1 MTITI
6 ASKAPSIRRR
16 EKRRSFWQRSLD
28 QARITGDWFR
38 IPKLYTRKSASQIAS
53 DIRRS
58 HLRLTNHQRVRG
70 FRTAEVWEAT
80 WQPTDVG
87 APGDCEVWVRYG
99 GEKLNWNLNIHS
111 QLPPHENVTNC

>member
-6 ASKAPSIRRR
+6 ASKAPSTSSIRRR

-58 HLRLTNHQRVRG
+58 HLCLTNHQRVRG
-70 FRTAEVWEAT
+70 FRTAEVWEAK
-80 WQPTDVG
+80 WEPTTNG

-99 GEKLNWNLNIHS
+99 GEKLNWNLNQ
-111 QLPPHENVTNC
+111 QLN

>member
-6 ASKAPSIRRR
+6 APKAPSTSSIRRR

-38 IPKLYTRKSASQIAS
+38 IPKLYTRKSASQLAS

-70 FRTAEVWEAT
+70 FRTAEVWEAK
-80 WQPTDVG
+80 WEPTTNG

-99 GEKLNWNLNIHS
+99 GEKLNWNLNQ
-111 QLPPHENVTNC
+111 QLN